1 MMSCSSKEGNDGEII
16 YSQAHLNFIGIV
28 SHLKFVSKSCT
39 LLLLKVKDNI
49 SKDLY

>member
-1 MMSCSSKEGNDGEII
+1 MSCSSKEGNDGEII

-28 SHLKFVSKSCT
+28 SHLKFFSKSCT